1 MMRIAV
7 DAMGGDHAPREIVRG
22 AVDAVRGLP
31 NIDEIVLVGDEG
43 AIRAE
48 MEAYGVRGELPKTRI
63 VHTTQV
69 IEMGEHPVQAVR
81 GKPDSSINRGVALVK
96 AGEVDAFV
104 SAGSTG
110 AMVASSLLNL
120 RRIWGVKRP
129 AIATV
134 LPTLGRPLLMLDA
147 GATTDCTEVELQQFA
162 RMGSLYS
169 RAVLKQKDPVVGLMS
184 IGGEELKGN
193 DITKRTFECLK
204 NDSSLRFRGNVEGH
218 DLFLGETDVVVC
230 DGFVGNVILKT
241 TESVSRTIA
250 KWIKTEF
257 RRTWLRRIGCL
268 FLLGAFRTLKR
279 RMDPEVYGGA
289 PLLGVNGTIIITHGA
304 STKKAIFHAIRASAE
319 AVEARINESISAEM
333 EKLKTSAVPQAD

>member
-1 MMRIAV
+1 
-7 DAMGGDHAPREIVRG
+7 
-22 AVDAVRGLP
+22 
-31 NIDEIVLVGDEG
+31 
-43 AIRAE
+43 
-48 MEAYGVRGELPKTRI
+48 
-63 VHTTQV
+63 
-69 IEMGEHPVQAVR
+69 
-81 GKPDSSINRGVALVK
+81 
-96 AGEVDAFV
+96 
-104 SAGSTG
+104 
-110 AMVASSLLNL
+110 
-120 RRIWGVKRP
+120 
-129 AIATV
+129 
-134 LPTLGRPLLMLDA
+134 MLDA

-250 KWIKTEF
+250 KWLKTEF